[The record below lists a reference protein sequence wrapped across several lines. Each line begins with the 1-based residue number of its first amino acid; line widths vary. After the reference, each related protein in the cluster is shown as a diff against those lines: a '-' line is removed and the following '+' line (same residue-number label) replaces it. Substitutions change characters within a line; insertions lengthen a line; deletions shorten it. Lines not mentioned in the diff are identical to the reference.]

1 MPMLTNR
8 RAERQARAL
17 LTQSQALVNRA
28 SAHLREGDALAA
40 MRTLRT
46 AQQLSDLDSRL
57 RVKRQVESQQR
68 HDLEAAQRQLR
79 ARAADLDHLEQ
90 VLRAEEERLRHE
102 RESLKR
108 TAATLDALYKM
119 LYENPGEDGPA
130 AAMGEGV
137 GLTQPQLNTGCS
149 DGTTK
154 LPTGM
159 TVPVCRNNQ

>member
-17 LTQSQALVNRA
+17 LTQSEALVTRA

-57 RVKRQVESQQR
+57 RIKRHVEDQQR
-68 HDLEAAQRQLR
+68 HELEAAQRQVR
-79 ARAADLDHLEQ
+79 ARAADLDHLEH

-108 TAATLDALYKM
+108 TADTLDALYKM
-119 LYENPGEDGPA
+119 LYESPGEHSPA
-130 AAMGEGV
+130 PADAV
-137 GLTQPQLNTGCS
+137 GLTQMQLNTGCG

-159 TVPVCRNNQ
+159 TSPICRNNQ